1 MHGYAYDKRII
12 NFFVNATNKTNFSLR
27 IMIKGGTFCI
37 PYASD
42 HLKLNEP
49 EKFFLIQNH
58 LNIFSSLLSMHRK
71 PSNVGDPINDLLT
84 PSDHVFMEQFD
95 KRILLIV
102 SNLSKCDFIYL
113 PWYYL
118 LIDNQTLHQYIIGIS
133 VSLVTR

>member
-118 LIDNQTLHQYIIGIS
+118 LKYNQTPQQYIIGIA
-133 VSLVTR
+133 V